1 MKKCFKCNQVLDL
14 SEFYKHPSM
23 LDGHLNKCKS
33 CNKKDSEDR
42 RKEKE
47 KDVNWVLSER
57 KRHREKSRKY
67 REAGKASKA
76 DQEYKNKWAKQN
88 PEKIKAHR
96 IVNSALRSG
105 KIHRHPCFICG
116 NKAQAH
122 HDDYSKPL
130 EVIWVCP
137 KHHAEI
143 HIKINEQKLMK
154 KDYQDDPEEYFQ
166 MLKDRE
172 EQKTEDFNKHWERT
186 RPNEVPGGN
195 TFSYLPKE

>member
-1 MKKCFKCNQVLDL
+1 
-14 SEFYKHPSM
+14 M

-33 CNKKDSEDR
+33 CNKKYSEER

-67 REAGKASKA
+67 REAGKVSKV
-76 DQEYKNKWAKQN
+76 KNGNKWALQN
-88 PEKIKAHR
+88 PEKKKAHN

-122 HDDYSKPL
+122 HEDYSKPL
-130 EVIWVCP
+130 EVIWVCL

-195 TFSYLPKE
+195 TFSYIPKE